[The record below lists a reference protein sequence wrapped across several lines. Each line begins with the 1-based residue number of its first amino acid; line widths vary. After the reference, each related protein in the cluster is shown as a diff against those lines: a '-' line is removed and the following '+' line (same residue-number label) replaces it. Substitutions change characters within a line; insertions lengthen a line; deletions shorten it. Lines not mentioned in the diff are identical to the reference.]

1 MLNVNELEKIVRPII
16 NDQLLR
22 FPIIMQA
29 YIGTFMK
36 RTTFNFDSMKTQEGF
51 KNPNTGQGSLRILKG
66 NLFRSFSRGD
76 VNNIYKITSSGTM
89 FQIEYGSSVK
99 YALIHEYGGTI
110 NHPGG
115 TPYIIGEGGK
125 AYFVKKSYSGD
136 QKVKYTKA
144 HSIKMPA
151 RPYFAPAVN
160 KFKSTDKFKEEVEA
174 NVLQGIREWQE
185 SQRRSQV

>member
-1 MLNVNELEKIVRPII
+1 MMNVKELENIVRPII

-36 RTTFNFDSMKTQEGF
+36 RTTFNFDTMKTQEGF
-51 KNPNTGQGSLRILKG
+51 RNPNTGQGSLRILKG
-66 NLFRSFSRGD
+66 NLFRSFARGD
-76 VNNIYKITSSGTM
+76 VNNIYKISSSGTT
-89 FQIEYGSSVK
+89 FQVEYGSSVK

-125 AYFVKKSYSGD
+125 AFFVKKSYSGEK
-136 QKVKYTKA
+136 KVKYTKA

-151 RPYFAPAVN
+151 RPYFAPAVS
-160 KFKSTDKFKEEVEA
+160 KFKSTDKFKEDVKA
-174 NVLQGIREWQE
+174 NVLKGVIAWQE
-185 SQRRSQV
+185 SQRRLQA

>member
-1 MLNVNELEKIVRPII
+1 MKNVKELENILRPII

-36 RTTFNFDSMKTQEGF
+36 RTTFNFDTMKTQEGF
-51 KNPNTGQGSLRILKG
+51 RNPNTGQGSLRILKG
-66 NLFRSFSRGD
+66 NLFRSFAKGN
-76 VNNIYKITSSGTM
+76 VNNIYKLTSSGTT
-89 FQIEYGSSVK
+89 FSLEYGSSVK

-115 TPYIIGEGGK
+115 TPYISGDGGK
-125 AYFVKKSYSGD
+125 AIFVKKSYSGD
-136 QKVKYTKA
+136 REVKYTKP

-151 RPYFAPAVN
+151 RPYFEPALD
-160 KFKSTDKFKEEVEA
+160 KFKSNDKFKEDVKA
-174 NVLQGIREWQE
+174 KVLKGVIAWQE
-185 SQRRSQV
+185 SQRRSQA

>member
-1 MLNVNELEKIVRPII
+1 MLDTTALQNILKPII

-36 RTTFNFDSMKTQEGF
+36 RTTFNFDKMKTQEGF
-51 KNPNTGQGSLRILKG
+51 KNPNTGQGTLRILKG

-76 VNNIYKITSSGTM
+76 INNIYKVNSSGTT

-115 TPYIIGEGGK
+115 SPYIIGEGGK
-125 AYFVKKSYSGD
+125 AYFVKKSYSGERE
-136 QKVKYTKA
+136 VKFTKA
-144 HSIKMPA
+144 HSISMPA
-151 RPYFAPAVN
+151 RPYFAPALQR
-160 KFKSTDKFKEEVEA
+160 FKTSGKYQDEIKA
-174 NVLQGIREWQE
+174 NVIKGIREWQE
-185 SQRRSQV
+185 SQRQSQV